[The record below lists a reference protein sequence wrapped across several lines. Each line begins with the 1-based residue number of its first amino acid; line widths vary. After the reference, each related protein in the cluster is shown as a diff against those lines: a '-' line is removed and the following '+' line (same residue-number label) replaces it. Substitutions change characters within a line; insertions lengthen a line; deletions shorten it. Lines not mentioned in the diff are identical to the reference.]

1 MKSTKQLFAEVNR
14 IKEAL
19 TDDVSDVIETMKKNI
34 DEAVNKEDNNTTID
48 KENAIAIVKVVLSH
62 HFHPD
67 YDEELK
73 SEVFS
78 KWDRELFTISKEI
91 SKAIREFE
99 QIK

>member
-1 MKSTKQLFAEVNR
+1 MKSTKQLLAEVNR

-99 QIK
+99 

>member
-1 MKSTKQLFAEVNR
+1 MKSTKQLFQEVER
-14 IKEAL
+14 IKKAL
-19 TDDVSDVIETMKKNI
+19 TEDAVNDALEKMRKNI
-34 DEAVNKEDNNTTID
+34 DKAIAEEDNQTTID
-48 KENAIAIVKVVLSH
+48 REDAIAIVKVVLSH

-91 SKAIREFE
+91 SKAIREF
-99 QIK
+99 

>member
-99 QIK
+99 

>member
-1 MKSTKQLFAEVNR
+1 MKSTKQLFKEVDR
-14 IKEAL
+14 IKKAL
-19 TDDVSDVIETMKKNI
+19 TEDAVNDALEKMRKNI
-34 DEAVNKEDNNTTID
+34 DEAIAEKDNQTTIEKED
-48 KENAIAIVKVVLSH
+48 AIAIVKIVLSH

-91 SKAIREFE
+91 SKAIRKF
-99 QIK
+99 

>member
-1 MKSTKQLFAEVNR
+1 MKSTKQLFREVER
-14 IKEAL
+14 IKKAL
-19 TDDVSDVIETMKKNI
+19 TEDDV
-34 DEAVNKEDNNTTID
+34 NTTID
-48 KENAIAIVKVVLSH
+48 REDAIAIVKVVLSN

-91 SKAIREFE
+91 SKAIREF
-99 QIK
+99 

>member
-1 MKSTKQLFAEVNR
+1 MKAKKRLFEEVNR

-19 TDDVSDVIETMKKNI
+19 TEDVNDVIEAMKKDI
-34 DEAVNKEDNNTTID
+34 DKAVAKEDNNTIID
-48 KENAIAIVKVVLSH
+48 KEDAIAIVKVVLSH

-91 SKAIREFE
+91 SQKIREF
-99 QIK
+99 

>member
-1 MKSTKQLFAEVNR
+1 MKSTKQLFKEVNR

-19 TDDVSDVIETMKKNI
+19 TENVNDVIETMKKDI
-34 DEAVNKEDNNTTID
+34 DETIAKEDNQTTID
-48 KENAIAIVKVVLSH
+48 KEDAIAIVKVVLSH

-78 KWDRELFTISKEI
+78 KWDWEIFSISKEI
-91 SKAIREFE
+91 SKAIREF
-99 QIK
+99 

>member
-1 MKSTKQLFAEVNR
+1 MKSTKQLFKEVDR
-14 IKEAL
+14 IKEAF
-19 TDDVSDVIETMKKNI
+19 TDDFSDVIVAMKKDI
-34 DEAVNKEDNNTTID
+34 DEAIAEEDNNTTID
-48 KENAIAIVKVVLSH
+48 REDAIAIVKVVLSH

-91 SKAIREFE
+91 SKAIREF
-99 QIK
+99 

>member
-1 MKSTKQLFAEVNR
+1 MKAKKRLFEEVDR

-19 TDDVSDVIETMKKNI
+19 TEDVNDVIEAIKKDI
-34 DEAVNKEDNNTTID
+34 TEVIAEKDNQTTID
-48 KENAIAIVKVVLSH
+48 KEDAIAIVKVVLSYH
-62 HFHPD
+62 LHFD

-73 SEVFS
+73 SE
-78 KWDRELFTISKEI
+78 KWDRELLTIGKEI

>member
-1 MKSTKQLFAEVNR
+1 MKSKKRLFAEVNR

-19 TDDVSDVIETMKKNI
+19 TDDVNDVIETMKKDI
-34 DEAVNKEDNNTTID
+34 DEAIAKEDNQTTID
-48 KENAIAIVKVVLSH
+48 REDAIAIVKVILSH

-78 KWDRELFTISKEI
+78 QWDRELFTISKEI

-99 QIK
+99 

>member
-1 MKSTKQLFAEVNR
+1 MKSTKQLFKEVNR

-19 TDDVSDVIETMKKNI
+19 TDDVNDVIEAMKKDIAEEDNQAI
-34 DEAVNKEDNNTTID
+34 IEKED
-48 KENAIAIVKVVLSH
+48 AIAIVKVVLSR

-78 KWDRELFTISKEI
+78 KWDWEIFSISKEI
-91 SKAIREFE
+91 SKAIREF
-99 QIK
+99 

>member
-1 MKSTKQLFAEVNR
+1 MKSTKQLFKEVDR
-14 IKEAL
+14 IKKAL
-19 TDDVSDVIETMKKNI
+19 VDDNSNMTIER
-34 DEAVNKEDNNTTID
+34 ED
-48 KENAIAIVKVVLSH
+48 AIAIVKIVLSH

-91 SKAIREFE
+91 SKAIREF
-99 QIK
+99 